1 MFFIN
6 SILIFVHFLPNQ
18 IGKAKFIFLIG
29 YRLYFFIYILFLN
42 TICFLIFKQPIK
54 RYKMYI
60 TKFNLQRRLIIMN
73 NLQTRIEEYLKY
85 CEIQKRLDAKTL
97 KAYKIDLSQF
107 IKEINTENFI
117 DITPSMLENFIAN
130 LHRKYKPKTVKR
142 KIASIKAL
150 FHYFE
155 YRDLIEKNPFNKLQ
169 IKFREA
175 ITLPKIIPLN
185 YIEAILSTIYDYK
198 GSAKTKFQQKNAL
211 RDVAVIELLFA
222 TGMRISELCSL
233 GINDINLDNGTIL
246 IFGKGS
252 KERMLQIGNVEV
264 INILKEYHADF
275 LHECENCG
283 NFFANQSGNPLSDQT
298 VRRMINKY
306 TELASIN
313 LHITPHM
320 FRHTFATSLLDADV
334 DIRYIQE
341 MLGHSSINITEI
353 YTHVATAKQ
362 KNILSNKHPRNMFH
376 I

>member
-1 MFFIN
+1 M
-6 SILIFVHFLPNQ
+6 
-18 IGKAKFIFLIG
+18 
-29 YRLYFFIYILFLN
+29 N
-42 TICFLIFKQPIK
+42 T
-54 RYKMYI
+54 
-60 TKFNLQRRLIIMN
+60 
-73 NLQTRIEEYLKY
+73 LQTQIDEYLKY
-85 CEIQKRLDAKTL
+85 CQIQKRLDSKTL
-97 KAYKIDLSQF
+97 KAYKIDLAQF
-107 IKEINTENFI
+107 IESMGTDKLT
-117 DITPSMLENFIAN
+117 DITPLILEDFIAT
-130 LHRKYKPKTVKR
+130 LHSKYKPKTVKR

-155 YRDLIEKNPFNKLQ
+155 YRDLIEKNPFNKIQ

-175 ITLPKIIPLN
+175 TTLPKIIPLN
-185 YIEAILSTIYDYK
+185 YIEAILSTIYK
-198 GSAKTKFQQKNAL
+198 SKNSAQTKFQRRNAL

-233 GINDINLDNGTIL
+233 DIDDINLDNGTIL

-252 KERMLQIGNVEV
+252 KERMLQIGNIEV
-264 INILKEYHADF
+264 INILKEYHTDF
-275 LHECENCG
+275 LSECENCG
-283 NFFANQSGNPLSDQT
+283 HFFANQSGTPLSDQT

-306 TELASIN
+306 ATLASIN

-362 KNILSNKHPRNMFH
+362 KDILSRKHPRNMFRV
-376 I
+376 

>member
-1 MFFIN
+1 
-6 SILIFVHFLPNQ
+6 
-18 IGKAKFIFLIG
+18 
-29 YRLYFFIYILFLN
+29 
-42 TICFLIFKQPIK
+42 
-54 RYKMYI
+54 
-60 TKFNLQRRLIIMN
+60 MN
-73 NLQTRIEEYLKY
+73 NLQTRIDEYLNY
-85 CEIQKRLDAKTL
+85 CETQKRLDTKTL
-97 KAYKIDLSQF
+97 KAYKIDLTQF
-107 IKEINTENFI
+107 ISEIVTENI
-117 DITPSMLENFIAN
+117 VDITPTMLETFIAN
-130 LHRKYKPKTVKR
+130 LHTKHKPKTVKR
-142 KIASIKAL
+142 KIASVKAL

-169 IKFREA
+169 IKFRES

-185 YIEAILSTIYDYK
+185 YIEAILSTIYDSK
-198 GSAKTKFQQKNAL
+198 VSTKTKFQQRNAL

-252 KERMLQIGNVEV
+252 KERMLQIGNAEV

-283 NFFANQSGNPLSDQT
+283 YFFANQSGNPLSDQT

-353 YTHVATAKQ
+353 YTYVATAKQ
-362 KNILSNKHPRNMFH
+362 RDILSTKHPRNRFFL
-376 I
+376 

>member
-1 MFFIN
+1 
-6 SILIFVHFLPNQ
+6 
-18 IGKAKFIFLIG
+18 
-29 YRLYFFIYILFLN
+29 
-42 TICFLIFKQPIK
+42 
-54 RYKMYI
+54 MYI

-233 GINDINLDNGTIL
+233 CINDINLDNGTIL

>member
-1 MFFIN
+1 
-6 SILIFVHFLPNQ
+6 
-18 IGKAKFIFLIG
+18 
-29 YRLYFFIYILFLN
+29 
-42 TICFLIFKQPIK
+42 
-54 RYKMYI
+54 MYI

-73 NLQTRIEEYLKY
+73 NLQTRIDEYLNY
-85 CEIQKRLDAKTL
+85 CETQKRLDTKTL
-97 KAYKIDLSQF
+97 KAYKIDLTQF
-107 IKEINTENFI
+107 ISEIVTENI
-117 DITPSMLENFIAN
+117 VDITPTMLETFIAN
-130 LHRKYKPKTVKR
+130 LHTKHKPKTVKR
-142 KIASIKAL
+142 KIASVKAL

-169 IKFREA
+169 IKFRES

-185 YIEAILSTIYDYK
+185 YIEAILSTIYDSK
-198 GSAKTKFQQKNAL
+198 VSAKTKFQQRNAL

-264 INILKEYHADF
+264 INILKEYHANF
-275 LHECENCG
+275 LRECENCG

-306 TELASIN
+306 TELASVN

-362 KNILSNKHPRNMFH
+362 KDILSTKHPRNMFNV
-376 I
+376 

>member
-1 MFFIN
+1 
-6 SILIFVHFLPNQ
+6 
-18 IGKAKFIFLIG
+18 
-29 YRLYFFIYILFLN
+29 
-42 TICFLIFKQPIK
+42 
-54 RYKMYI
+54 
-60 TKFNLQRRLIIMN
+60 MN
-73 NLQTRIEEYLKY
+73 NLQTHIDEYLNY
-85 CEIQKRLDAKTL
+85 CETQKRLDAKTL
-97 KAYKIDLSQF
+97 KAYKIDLTQF
-107 IKEINTENFI
+107 ISEIVTENI
-117 DITPSMLENFIAN
+117 VDITPTMLETFIAN
-130 LHRKYKPKTVKR
+130 LHTKHKPKTVKR
-142 KIASIKAL
+142 KIASVKAL

-155 YRDLIEKNPFNKLQ
+155 YRDLIEKNPFNKIQ

-175 ITLPKIIPLN
+175 TTLPKIIPLN
-185 YIEAILSTIYDYK
+185 YIEVILSTIYDYK
-198 GSAKTKFQQKNAL
+198 GSAKTKFQQRNAL

-252 KERMLQIGNVEV
+252 KERMLQIGNAEV

-283 NFFANQSGNPLSDQT
+283 YFFANQSGNPLSDQT

-353 YTHVATAKQ
+353 YTYVATAKQ
-362 KNILSNKHPRNMFH
+362 RDILSTKHPRNRFFL
-376 I
+376 

>member
-1 MFFIN
+1 
-6 SILIFVHFLPNQ
+6 
-18 IGKAKFIFLIG
+18 
-29 YRLYFFIYILFLN
+29 
-42 TICFLIFKQPIK
+42 
-54 RYKMYI
+54 
-60 TKFNLQRRLIIMN
+60 MN
-73 NLQTRIEEYLKY
+73 NLQTHIDEYLNY
-85 CEIQKRLDAKTL
+85 CETQKRLDAKTL
-97 KAYKIDLSQF
+97 KAYKIDLTQF
-107 IKEINTENFI
+107 ISEIVTENI
-117 DITPSMLENFIAN
+117 VDITPTMLETFIAN
-130 LHRKYKPKTVKR
+130 LHTKHKPKTVKR
-142 KIASIKAL
+142 KIASVKAL

-155 YRDLIEKNPFNKLQ
+155 YRDLIEKNPFNKIQ

-175 ITLPKIIPLN
+175 TTLPKIIPLN
-185 YIEAILSTIYDYK
+185 YIEVILSTIYDYK
-198 GSAKTKFQQKNAL
+198 GSAKTKFQQRNAL
-211 RDVAVIELLFA
+211 RDVAFIELLFA

-252 KERMLQIGNVEV
+252 KERMLQIGNAEV

-283 NFFANQSGNPLSDQT
+283 YFFANQSGNPLSDQT

-362 KNILSNKHPRNMFH
+362 KDILSTKHPRNMFNV
-376 I
+376 

>member
-1 MFFIN
+1 
-6 SILIFVHFLPNQ
+6 
-18 IGKAKFIFLIG
+18 
-29 YRLYFFIYILFLN
+29 
-42 TICFLIFKQPIK
+42 
-54 RYKMYI
+54 
-60 TKFNLQRRLIIMN
+60 MN
-73 NLQTRIEEYLKY
+73 NLQTHIDEYLNY
-85 CEIQKRLDAKTL
+85 CETQKRLDAKTL
-97 KAYKIDLSQF
+97 KAYKIDLTQF
-107 IKEINTENFI
+107 ISEIVTENI
-117 DITPSMLENFIAN
+117 VDITPTMLETFIAN
-130 LHRKYKPKTVKR
+130 LHTKHKPQTVKR
-142 KIASIKAL
+142 KIASVKAL

-155 YRDLIEKNPFNKLQ
+155 YRDLIEKNPFNKIQ

-175 ITLPKIIPLN
+175 TTLPKIIPLN
-185 YIEAILSTIYDYK
+185 YIEVILSTIYDYK
-198 GSAKTKFQQKNAL
+198 GSAKTKFQQRNAL

-252 KERMLQIGNVEV
+252 KERMLQIGNAEV

-283 NFFANQSGNPLSDQT
+283 YFFANQSGNPLSDQT

-362 KNILSNKHPRNMFH
+362 KDILSTKHPRNMFNV
-376 I
+376 

>member
-1 MFFIN
+1 
-6 SILIFVHFLPNQ
+6 
-18 IGKAKFIFLIG
+18 
-29 YRLYFFIYILFLN
+29 
-42 TICFLIFKQPIK
+42 
-54 RYKMYI
+54 
-60 TKFNLQRRLIIMN
+60 MN
-73 NLQTRIEEYLKY
+73 NLQTRIDEYLNY
-85 CEIQKRLDAKTL
+85 CETQKRLDTKTL
-97 KAYKIDLSQF
+97 KAYKIDLTQF
-107 IKEINTENFI
+107 ISEIVTENI
-117 DITPSMLENFIAN
+117 VDITPTMLETFIAN
-130 LHRKYKPKTVKR
+130 LHTKHKPKTVKR
-142 KIASIKAL
+142 KIASVKAL

-169 IKFREA
+169 IKFRES

-185 YIEAILSTIYDYK
+185 YIEAILSTIYDSK
-198 GSAKTKFQQKNAL
+198 VSAKTKFQQRNAL

-283 NFFANQSGNPLSDQT
+283 YFFANQSGNPLSDQT

-320 FRHTFATSLLDADV
+320 FRHTFATSLLEADV
-334 DIRYIQE
+334 DIRYIQK

-353 YTHVATAKQ
+353 YTHVATARQ
-362 KNILSNKHPRNMFH
+362 RDILSTKHPRNKFFL
-376 I
+376 